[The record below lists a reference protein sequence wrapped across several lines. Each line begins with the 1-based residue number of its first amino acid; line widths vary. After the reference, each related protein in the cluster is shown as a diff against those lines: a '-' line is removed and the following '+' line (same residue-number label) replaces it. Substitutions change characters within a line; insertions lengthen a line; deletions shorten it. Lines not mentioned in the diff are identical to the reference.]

1 MHPKSFQNLLNWIL
15 KEKENTIFGVKNFY
29 FANKKYNRRLFGGS
43 IETPIGPASGPHTQ
57 LAQNIVSAYVSGA
70 RFFELKTVQKVDGLE
85 MVKCISKPCIKSDD
99 EGYNCEWSTELTCEE
114 ARDEYIKAWF
124 LCKILA
130 LEYGFGDRD
139 GFIFN
144 ISVGYDLN
152 GIKSEKVNTFINDM
166 IDAKNTTEFKNCKK
180 YLIDNINLFK
190 NAKVSDIESIS
201 SKISNNVNI
210 STLHGCPPQEIEKI
224 ATYLLT
230 EKKLNTFVKCNPTLL
245 GYEYARDILDKMGYS
260 YINFTDNHFK
270 NDLQYKD
277 AVPMFN
283 RLQDIALKNNLIFG
297 LKLTNTFPVDVT
309 RGELPSNEMYMS
321 GKPLFLLTMA
331 LSDKL
336 AKEFDGNIRMS
347 FCGGVDNHNIK
358 DVDDA
363 GLFPITVATTLL
375 KSGGYGNLLNLAK
388 LTEKENFNITKVD
401 KDKTDKIVKNILNDE
416 YYKKSDKKNQNPPTE
431 KGSIECKIVC
441 GCCVSVCPNRA
452 NVIINVPLINRKF
465 SVHIDDMC
473 NECGNCAYHCVDK
486 KKPYKDNF
494 TIFKNVYDMKD
505 STNRGFALISKEPL
519 KAQVRFDGKE
529 FDYVDGENTLPKEIA
544 LLIKT
549 IVRDYEY
556 LL

>member
-1 MHPKSFQNLLNWIL
+1 M
-15 KEKENTIFGVKNFY
+15 
-29 FANKKYNRRLFGGS
+29 A
-43 IETPIGPASGPHTQ
+43 
-57 LAQNIVSAYVSGA
+57 GA

-139 GFIFN
+139 GFVFN
-144 ISVGYDLN
+144 ISVGYDLE
-152 GIKSEKVNTFINDM
+152 GIKSEKVNTFINNM
-166 IDAKNTTEFKNCKK
+166 MDAKDTTEFNKCKK

-190 NAKVSDIESIS
+190 NVKVSDVESIS
-201 SKISNNVNI
+201 SMISNNVNI
-210 STLHGCPPQEIEKI
+210 STLHGCPPDEIERI

-245 GYEYARDILDKMGYS
+245 GYDYARNILDNMGYS
-260 YINFTDNHFK
+260 YIDFTDNHFK
-270 NDLQYKD
+270 NDLQYND
-277 AVPMFN
+277 AVPMFK
-283 RLQDIALKNNLIFG
+283 RLQDVALKNNLIFG
-297 LKLTNTFPVDVT
+297 LKLTNTFPVNVT
-309 RGELPSNEMYMS
+309 RSELPSNEMYMS

-336 AKEFDGNIRMS
+336 AKEFDGNINMS
-347 FCGGVDNHNIK
+347 FCGGIDNHNIK
-358 DVDDA
+358 DVDEA

-375 KSGGYGNLLNLAK
+375 KPGGYGNLLNLAK

-401 KDKTDKIVKNILNDE
+401 KDKTDKIVKDILNDE

-431 KGSIECKIVC
+431 KGNIECKVVC
-441 GCCVSVCPNRA
+441 GSCVSVCPNRA
-452 NVIINVPLINRKF
+452 NVIINIPLINKKYL
-465 SVHIDDMC
+465 VHIDNIC

-486 KKPYKDNF
+486 KIPYKDNF
-494 TIFKNVYDMKD
+494 TIFKTVDDMKD
-505 STNRGFALISKEPL
+505 STNRGFALISKVPL
-519 KAQVRFDGKE
+519 KAYVRFCGKE
-529 FDYVDGENTLPKEIA
+529 FDYVDGENTLPKEIV

-549 IVRDYEY
+549 IIQDYEY